1 VVKKVREKKNTDS
14 RLQEYE
20 LVYIIRPDAAEE
32 AIETRIDGI
41 NQYITGR
48 EGVISETQKWGK
60 KKLAYPIKHFLE
72 GNYILTRFQMS
83 PSQCKELEN
92 NLKIS
97 EEVLRHLL
105 VKAGS

>member
-1 VVKKVREKKNTDS
+1 MAKKIREKKNTDS

-20 LVYIIRPDAAEE
+20 LIYIIRPDAAEE
-32 AIETRIDGI
+32 AIETRIEGV
-41 NQYITGR
+41 NQYITGK
-48 EGVISETQKWGK
+48 EGIISETQKWGK

-83 PSQCKELEN
+83 PSQCKELET

-105 VKAGS
+105 VKSGS